1 MVSQHV
7 LHVRVWLGMF
17 TVLSGSDFLK
27 SWKFNIVRLWLPQIL
42 EV

>member
-1 MVSQHV
+1 MVSQHL

-27 SWKFNIVRLWLPQIL
+27 SWKFNRRKNNSKQRL
-42 EV
+42 